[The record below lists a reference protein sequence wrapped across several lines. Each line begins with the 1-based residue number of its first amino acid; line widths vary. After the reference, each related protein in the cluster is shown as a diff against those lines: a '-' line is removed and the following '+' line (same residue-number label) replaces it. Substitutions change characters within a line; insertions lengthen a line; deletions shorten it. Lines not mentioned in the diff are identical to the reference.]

1 MFKSGLNIKAKAL
14 FADKGVFA
22 LLILFCFSFVFSAA
36 VFSLNSVTHAASV
49 PSPASAAPT
58 LSAAPLPLAPA
69 VAAAPIKT
77 KTVTV
82 NNSASAPY
90 SLDLIRAYKAALKH
104 DHAFRAALYAKKAA
118 GDLGW
123 EGLSV
128 LLPHINASANVSRYD
143 FINPPPYY
151 LSYTARNE
159 EVSLSQPI
167 FSLKRFFE
175 YSQYKTRGSIGD
187 AKFESEKQN
196 LIVRVAEVYLTV
208 LASENYIN
216 DLKAQKKAVRREMK
230 QAEKLYAAGAGTVT
244 DVYAARANYYSVL
257 SKIVGAENDLEN
269 SRMKFKDVVG
279 LAADNLSPLK
289 RVIPLSAPSPSNVKY
304 WFNIAETHNPDLKYY
319 KYNEDYYEASVKK
332 AIAGHLPSVDFTAGY
347 SATNTQEY
355 IQTPPIKYYSVGFQL
370 NIPIFNG
377 GYGYAKTEESEN
389 LVQQAKQQY
398 EKELYKNKRKVS
410 QAFLGIKG
418 SIVKIKM
425 LELAVKSA
433 EISLK
438 GNKMGFTSG
447 IKTMADVLGA
457 VQELYGAKVK
467 LLKAKYEYIM
477 SLLNLY
483 SSAGVLSEY
492 DLRKINKWLK

>member
-1 MFKSGLNIKAKAL
+1 MFKSGLFKSGLNIRNIR
-14 FADKGVFA
+14 A
-22 LLILFCFSFVFSAA
+22 LLVPFCFSFVFSAA
-36 VFSLNSVTHAASV
+36 VFSLNSAAYAYNANIVSNV
-49 PSPASAAPT
+49 SKNTPKAR
-58 LSAAPLPLAPA
+58 
-69 VAAAPIKT
+69 KT
-77 KTVTV
+77 ETV
-82 NNSASAPY
+82 NNSAPAPY
-90 SLDLIRAYKAALKH
+90 SLNLIRAYKAAVKH
-104 DHAFRAALYAKKAA
+104 DHAFRAAEYGKKASGA
-118 GDLGW
+118 LGW

-151 LSYTARNE
+151 FSYTARNE
-159 EVSLSQPI
+159 GVSISQPI

-175 YSQYKTRGSIGD
+175 YKQYKTRASIGN

-208 LASENYIN
+208 LASKNYIK
-216 DLKAQKKAVRREMK
+216 DLNAQKKAVRREMQ
-230 QAEKLYAAGAGTVT
+230 QAKKLYGAGAGTIT

-257 SKIVGAENDLEN
+257 SKIIGAENDLEN
-269 SRMKFKDVVG
+269 SRMKFKDVTG
-279 LAADNLSPLK
+279 LTAKNLEPLK
-289 RVIPLSAPSPSNVKY
+289 RVIPLSVPHPLSLKY
-304 WFNIAETHNPDLKYY
+304 WFNIAEKHNPDLKYY
-319 KYNEDYYEASVKK
+319 KYNEDYYKSSVKK
-332 AIAGHLPSVDFTAGY
+332 AIAQHLPSVDFTAGY

-377 GYGYAKTEESEN
+377 GYAYAKTEESEN
-389 LVQQAKQQY
+389 MVRQAKQQY

-418 SIVKIKM
+418 NIIKIEM

-457 VQELYGAKVK
+457 VQELYGAKVR

-483 SSAGVLSEY
+483 SSAGVLSSG
-492 DLRKINKWLK
+492 DLRTINGWLKTYKR